1 MASAPIPT
9 PTSFAASA
17 QQPQLLHRP
26 VPTLPPSWPHPQART
41 SAPRVQPSAV
51 RAAELHQRPLQHQ
64 PPPLLCCCS
73 CWAAFRRR
81 GQQRGSGVLVPVVR
95 VTGVLPQARTV
106 KLDGALMSYHSF
118 FRKGSSLRA
127 AGRAQEDCRPQLVG
141 QSLDSEAPALRRR
154 VEVLAGAV
162 THTFFPLPFLP
173 LDRRLFLPTACHA
186 EGRRLLRHGPPAH
199 TAARRCWLRRGRAE
213 AALCALQRP
222 IRLLL
227 LRLRGCGSR
236 AGSLPW
242 PDWRPEG
249 VRASTRGGRLSLAD
263 T

>member
-1 MASAPIPT
+1 MASPPIPT

-17 QQPQLLHRP
+17 QQHSSFIAPCPRSHRP
-26 VPTLPPSWPHPQART
+26 GPTRT

-81 GQQRGSGVLVPVVR
+81 GQLRGSGVLVPVVR

-127 AGRAQEDCRPQLVG
+127 AGRAQEDCRSPQLVG

-186 EGRRLLRHGPPAH
+186 EGRRLLRHSPPAH

-213 AALCALQRP
+213 FVCCSCGYLGAAFL
-222 IRLLL
+222 
-227 LRLRGCGSR
+227 GSE
-236 AGSLPW
+236 GS
-242 PDWRPEG
+242 
-249 VRASTRGGRLSLAD
+249 
-263 T
+263 

>member
-1 MASAPIPT
+1 MASPPIPT

-73 CWAAFRRR
+73 CWAAFRRW
-81 GQQRGSGVLVPVVR
+81 GQRRGSGALVPVVR

-141 QSLDSEAPALRRR
+141 QSLDERGSGAPAPCG
-154 VEVLAGAV
+154 GA
-162 THTFFPLPFLP
+162 
-173 LDRRLFLPTACHA
+173 
-186 EGRRLLRHGPPAH
+186 GRRGHSH
-199 TAARRCWLRRGRAE
+199 F
-213 AALCALQRP
+213 
-222 IRLLL
+222 
-227 LRLRGCGSR
+227 
-236 AGSLPW
+236 
-242 PDWRPEG
+242 
-249 VRASTRGGRLSLAD
+249 LSLALLALGQALVLANRLPRRGEALAEARPPSTHRRTALLAAPRASRGGSVRSAAAD
-263 T
+263 SSAAAAATRLRVEGRQLAMARLAA